1 MTRLAELQ
9 PQLAR
14 VVNCRFFGGL
24 TEDEIAVALGVTVR
38 TVQRDWAKARML
50 LQRELEACRPAHRRT
65 QPDHEALDGLAPGS
79 VGYGHLPIGNQC
91 MPALPSRAELLPGTL
106 AMLVL
111 KTLTVDAMH
120 GYAIAQHIERLSDD
134 VLRVQ
139 EGTLYPALQMMEV
152 KGWVRS
158 EWKLTPTKRRARYY
172 SITAAGRKQ
181 LAQEAREFE
190 RVIAAVGRVMQPA

>member
-1 MTRLAELQ
+1 M
-9 PQLAR
+9 P
-14 VVNCRFFGGL
+14 
-24 TEDEIAVALGVTVR
+24 
-38 TVQRDWAKARML
+38 
-50 LQRELEACRPAHRRT
+50 
-65 QPDHEALDGLAPGS
+65 
-79 VGYGHLPIGNQC
+79 PI
-91 MPALPSRAELLPGTL
+91 PSRSDLLPGTL

-120 GYAIAQHIERLSDD
+120 GYAIAQHIERLSED

-152 KGWVRS
+152 KGWVKS

-181 LAQEAREFE
+181 LAQEAQEFQ

>member
-1 MTRLAELQ
+1 MAADEKEELLKGTLDMLILQTLTLQ
-9 PQLAR
+9 P
-14 VVNCRFFGGL
+14 
-24 TEDEIAVALGVTVR
+24 
-38 TVQRDWAKARML
+38 
-50 LQRELEACRPAHRRT
+50 
-65 QPDHEALDGLAPGS
+65 
-79 VGYGHLPIGNQC
+79 
-91 MPALPSRAELLPGTL
+91 
-106 AMLVL
+106 
-111 KTLTVDAMH
+111 MH

-190 RVIAAVGRVMQPA
+190 RVIAAVGRIMQPA